1 MALLGHEQVLEV
13 ASSAAS
19 KAIAG
24 GSVVAVFGGF
34 TATDIAAFGGLIV
47 AVIGLIWKLYVDNQ
61 LLKIERERQISEDNF
76 HREELIEHRKNSR

>member
-1 MALLGHEQVLEV
+1 MAMLGHESVLEV

-34 TATDIAAFGGLIV
+34 TSTDIAAFGGLFI
-47 AVIGLIWKLYVDNQ
+47 AVIGLVWKLYVDKQ
-61 LLKIERERQISEDNF
+61 LLKLERERRISEDNY
-76 HREELIEHRKNSR
+76 HREELLERRKNLN

>member
-1 MALLGHEQVLEV
+1 MAMLGHESVLEV

-34 TATDIAAFGGLIV
+34 TSTDIAAFGGLLI
-47 AVIGLIWKLYVDNQ
+47 AVIGLGWKLYVDKEI
-61 LLKIERERQISEDNF
+61 LKIERERRISEENF
-76 HREELIEHRKNSR
+76 HREEMLERRKNLS